1 MDSETEQSESGEGS
15 QSSEIHKSNGDI
27 SLTQK
32 ASATRFVI
40 TEEPHEEEEEEGG
53 DEAHAE
59 HDNDQYD
66 DETASKGSRESK
78 ESDNEKV
85 INTRYDNEKDSS
97 LQAPQSQMLRRKSM
111 APPAH
116 E

>member
-15 QSSEIHKSNGDI
+15 QSDELHKSNGGV
-27 SLTQK
+27 SLAQK
-32 ASATRFVI
+32 ASATRLVI
-40 TEEPHEEEEEEGG
+40 TEEPHEEEEEDGG